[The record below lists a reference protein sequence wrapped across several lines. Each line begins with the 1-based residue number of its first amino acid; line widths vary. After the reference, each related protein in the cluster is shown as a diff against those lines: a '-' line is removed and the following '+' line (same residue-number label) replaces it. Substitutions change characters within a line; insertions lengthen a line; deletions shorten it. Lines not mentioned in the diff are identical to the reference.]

1 MKFLGTKKLETDRLI
16 LRKINNEDYK
26 DAYVTW
32 CNDEDIVKYTVHG
45 VHKNIDVTKRVYERW
60 IQEYE
65 DEKTFRWIIELKE
78 NHKVIGTIDV
88 SSPWIKY
95 GTLEPGYVIGKEYW
109 GKGYATEATKEV
121 IRYLFEECDADTIY
135 SEHMENNIGSGRV
148 MQKSGLVFEARLKSR
163 VVDREGNRQD
173 LLSYVL
179 TKDEYFH
186 NKVGENNE

>member
-16 LRKINNEDYK
+16 LRKINSEDYK
-26 DAYVTW
+26 DAYNTW
-32 CNDEDIVKYTVHG
+32 CNDEEIVKYTVHG

-60 IQEYE
+60 IKEYD

-95 GTLEPGYVIGKEYW
+95 GTLEPGYIIGKEYW

-121 IRYLFEECDADTIY
+121 IRYLFEECDVDTIY

-179 TKDEYFH
+179 TKDEYFK
-186 NKVGENNE
+186 NKK

>member
-65 DEKTFRWIIELKE
+65 DEK
-78 NHKVIGTIDV
+78 
-88 SSPWIKY
+88 
-95 GTLEPGYVIGKEYW
+95 
-109 GKGYATEATKEV
+109 
-121 IRYLFEECDADTIY
+121 
-135 SEHMENNIGSGRV
+135 NI
-148 MQKSGLVFEARLKSR
+148 
-163 VVDREGNRQD
+163 
-173 LLSYVL
+173 
-179 TKDEYFH
+179 
-186 NKVGENNE
+186 